1 MVQARAKL
9 SGENFSLRVGFD
21 LFFSG
26 LTELMVH
33 SEPLTAV
40 AQLEDQSD
48 QDRQVCCAERNAK
61 QKLALLFF
69 LRGLAHRGTLGG
81 VPSFVLAKDAKLW
94 LARDSL

>member
-21 LFFSG
+21 LFFTG

-40 AQLEDQSD
+40 AQLDDQRD
-48 QDRQVCCAERNAK
+48 QDRQGCCAERNA
-61 QKLALLFF
+61 QRQLTIPFF
-69 LRGLAHRGTLGG
+69 LRGCGHRETLGSR
-81 VPSFVLAKDAKLW
+81 VCLCLAQA
-94 LARDSL
+94 

>member
-1 MVQARAKL
+1 M
-9 SGENFSLRVGFD
+9 
-21 LFFSG
+21 G

-48 QDRQVCCAERNAK
+48 HDGHCCRAERNAK

-69 LRGLAHRGTLGG
+69 LRGLAHQGTLGG

-94 LARDSL
+94 LDRDSL